1 MHTTSEAMAGTYV
14 ASTPGYQAYQ
24 ALRAGFTIA
33 PIIAGAD
40 KFFGFLTNWEQYLA
54 PVIPTVMPAHTFM
67 LIVGV
72 IEIVAGLLVA
82 VMPRIGAY
90 IVCAW
95 LLGIIGNLLLLG
107 GYYDI
112 ALRDLGLAIGAF
124 ALGRLSEEYKK

>member
-54 PVIPTVMPAHTFM
+54 PVITTVMPAHTFM